1 MSRKKKE
8 PISFVQMVQKLKRTG
23 ISGSPMPN
31 RLISNEEQ
39 VAISDTIKS
48 VLGITEK
55 TKKGNNRMIFFVMY
69 DIESNKVRTLI
80 SKYLERKGCIRI
92 QKSIFLADLDRTIF
106 EEIRSDLVEVQ
117 SSYENN
123 DSIILVPIS
132 TDYLQSMKIIGQSVN
147 VDIITKNKNTL
158 FF

>member
-8 PISFVQMVQKLKRTG
+8 PISFVQMVQKLKRAG

-55 TKKGNNRMIFFVMY
+55 TKKGNNRMMFFVMY

>member
-8 PISFVQMVQKLKRTG
+8 PISFVQMVQKLKRAG
-23 ISGSPMPN
+23 ISGRPMPN

>member
-1 MSRKKKE
+1 
-8 PISFVQMVQKLKRTG
+8 
-23 ISGSPMPN
+23 
-31 RLISNEEQ
+31 
-39 VAISDTIKS
+39 
-48 VLGITEK
+48 
-55 TKKGNNRMIFFVMY
+55 MY